1 MTDDSPYHLLNSS
14 EVDQTRAWYLIG
26 KSSSLDW
33 RSILIYLIPAAMNPL
48 FVDRVLL
55 GGSLTFWI
63 AVIIEAH
70 IVYALSLMLFR
81 FIVFR
86 KSLLQSRPLA
96 VVISLTIGQSLR
108 GIFIGAI
115 SVSEGIATDPKLL
128 YRIVFG
134 CAVLVPMA
142 VLIGL
147 VVGIWDQHQNLI
159 NSLSRQRLQLIS
171 LAQNMQQRLEEINED
186 LHSFVR
192 NNITARVTELNHT
205 LAKIEVGGDISR
217 ATQELQVL
225 INEDLRPMSKALAS
239 STQQDVEVAIPVQ
252 PIHLRVQAPET
263 LRVRDAIYPKT
274 SVPILIALQFAPA
287 TRFLTGSSLVAFLAY
302 LFLTTPLIVYA
313 FIRMTSKL
321 TLRTHSAGILIC
333 GYYLA
338 TGPIIIFSSRIL
350 NLSGLVHVTELTS
363 ILLAE
368 AIVGLLL
375 GIGNFGYAALTANR
389 LQTIAELQR
398 STDELEAW
406 LSFLRQHSWS
416 RRRQLAHALHGNLQ
430 SALLVAT
437 IKLGDIDHLAKSDI
451 DKIRADIAEALET
464 IEHLNATNQT
474 IDEVITR
481 LSSVWENT
489 LELRWSVE
497 DVAEK
502 KLAESP
508 LLMESVSE
516 VIREGVTNAAKHGK
530 ATVAQID
537 ISLMGREIQVQVADD
552 GKGIEEGLT
561 PSLGTEL
568 LNEVCLSWSLS
579 QNLDGGATLDARF
592 AMH

>member
-1 MTDDSPYHLLNSS
+1 MTATSPNQQLMRS
-14 EVDQTRAWYLIG
+14 EFDETRAWQLIG

-33 RSILIYLIPAAMNPL
+33 RSILIYVIPAAMNPL

-63 AVIIEAH
+63 TVIIEAH
-70 IVYALSLMLFR
+70 IVYALSLMLCR

-96 VVISLTIGQSLR
+96 VVLSLILGQSLR
-108 GIFIGAI
+108 GMFIGAI
-115 SVSEGIATDPKLL
+115 SVSEGMATDPKLL

-159 NSLSRQRLQLIS
+159 NSLSRQRFQLIS
-171 LAQNMQQRLEEINED
+171 LAQNMQQRLEEINDD
-186 LHSFVR
+186 LQTFVR
-192 NNITARVTELNHT
+192 NNITARVAELNQT

-225 INEDLRPMSKALAS
+225 IDEDLRPMSKALAS
-239 STQQDVEVAIPVQ
+239 STQQDVEVAIPIQ
-252 PIHLRVQAPET
+252 PIHVRLQAPET
-263 LRVRDAIYPKT
+263 LRVRDALYPKT
-274 SVPILIALQFAPA
+274 SIPILIALQFAPA
-287 TRFLTGSSLVAFLAY
+287 TRFLSGLSLVAFLAY
-302 LFLTTPLIVYA
+302 LFIATPLIVYA

-321 TLRTHSAGILIC
+321 TLRTHGAGILIC
-333 GYYLA
+333 GFFLA
-338 TGPIIIFSSRIL
+338 TGPIIISSSRIL
-350 NLSGLVHVTELTS
+350 NLSGLVHVTGLRS
-363 ILLAE
+363 ILFAE

-398 STDELEAW
+398 STEELEAS

-437 IKLGDIDHLAKSDI
+437 IKLGALEHLTKSDI
-451 DKIRADIAEALET
+451 DKIRADIAEALES

-474 IDEVITR
+474 VGEVITR

-497 DVAEK
+497 EVAEQ
-502 KLAESP
+502 KLSESP

-530 ATVAQID
+530 ASVARID
-537 ISLMGREIQVQVADD
+537 ISVMGREIRVQVADN
-552 GKGIEEGLT
+552 GVGIKAGFS
-561 PSLGTEL
+561 PSLGSEL
-568 LNEVCLSWSLS
+568 FNEVCLNWSLAPNS
-579 QNLDGGATLDARF
+579 DQGATLDARF
-592 AMH
+592 TCL